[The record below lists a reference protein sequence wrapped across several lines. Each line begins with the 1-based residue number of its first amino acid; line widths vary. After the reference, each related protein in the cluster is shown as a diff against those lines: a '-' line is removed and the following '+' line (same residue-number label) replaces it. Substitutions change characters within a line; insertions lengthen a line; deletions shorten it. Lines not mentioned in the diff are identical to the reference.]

1 MTSFVKQE
9 TLDKDFVSPSVWFPK
24 MLTNTCRDG
33 VCLWIT
39 IQAFICKVWFTCS
52 LQLSRQVSVSSLL
65 FARNLYLHEMM
76 VYLCF
81 SCLEVCFLFLWH
93 SFIHSQP
100 DLLFSRH
107 SVKRRPQREASLHK
121 NIMIMTFE
129 EQRVTLEISNCFSSL
144 CSPFPHI
151 TMLERIRLKITSNFT
166 LIACPSMRK
175 RIENNVT
182 NECDCLSVDLV
193 FLCSYH
199 PFFEGTFIDNI
210 MVFLEMRLFILPLV
224 SLMTLFLKTRS
235 CERLRTRKGDL
246 RERYSTRLFFL
257 EQESLCSC
265 LPHSLVKKQEGR
277 WSKFRGDRCWCRL
290 KSIMKSVLE
299 SLEECHEEGLECWR

>member
-107 SVKRRPQREASLHK
+107 SVKRRPQREASLRK
-121 NIMIMTFE
+121 NIMIMTFD
-129 EQRVTLEISNCFSSL
+129 EQRVTLEISNCFSFL

-151 TMLERIRLKITSNFT
+151 TMLEARDSSKGHQMSLWVGMSFQST
-166 LIACPSMRK
+166 RK
-175 RIENNVT
+175 WIDRQWRSKQMNV
-182 NECDCLSVDLV
+182 L
-193 FLCSYH
+193 
-199 PFFEGTFIDNI
+199 
-210 MVFLEMRLFILPLV
+210 
-224 SLMTLFLKTRS
+224 LFLLRVQS
-235 CERLRTRKGDL
+235 CFLFRFLSSATLEVITKRGWQSLW
-246 RERYSTRLFFL
+246 STILSR
-257 EQESLCSC
+257 Q
-265 LPHSLVKKQEGR
+265 VV
-277 WSKFRGDRCWCRL
+277 
-290 KSIMKSVLE
+290 I
-299 SLEECHEEGLECWR
+299 